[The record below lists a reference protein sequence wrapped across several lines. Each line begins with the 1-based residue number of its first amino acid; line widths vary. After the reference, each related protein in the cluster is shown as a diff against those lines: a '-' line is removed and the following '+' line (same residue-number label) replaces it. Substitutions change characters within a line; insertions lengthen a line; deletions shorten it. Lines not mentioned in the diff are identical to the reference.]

1 MSDQETTQQ
10 VAASEDALHNLRGRL
25 RQAHAHLLQMADDS
39 SSRSGA
45 SRLRQKAAG
54 VGLALSYVEE
64 MLRG

>member
-1 MSDQETTQQ
+1 
-10 VAASEDALHNLRGRL
+10 
-25 RQAHAHLLQMADDS
+25 MADDS